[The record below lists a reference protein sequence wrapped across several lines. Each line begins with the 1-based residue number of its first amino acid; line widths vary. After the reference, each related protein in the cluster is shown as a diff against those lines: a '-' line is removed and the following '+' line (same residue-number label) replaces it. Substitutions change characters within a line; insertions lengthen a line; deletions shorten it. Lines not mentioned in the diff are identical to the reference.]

1 MDEMWQCEVC
11 RSLNHRGMPEC
22 YSCGTPR
29 LIPPIPGTR
38 VYEPELPSTNVISPT
53 PSTPQPAE
61 PQPPNAQ
68 ETGPSGPIERPEPR

>member
-11 RSLNHRGMPEC
+11 RSLNRLGMAEG

-29 LIPPIPGTR
+29 LIPPIPGAR
-38 VYEPELPSTNVISPT
+38 VYESVPASAKPITRT
-53 PSTPQPAE
+53 ASTPQPAE

>member
-1 MDEMWQCEVC
+1 MDDMWQCEVC
-11 RSLNHRGMPEC
+11 RALNELGMPEC

-38 VYEPELPSTNVISPT
+38 VYKSVLPSIISPT
-53 PSTPQPAE
+53 PSTPQQAE
-61 PQPPNAQ
+61 PHLPNAQ

>member
-11 RSLNHRGMPEC
+11 RSLNRLGFAEC

-38 VYEPELPSTNVISPT
+38 VYESFRASANPISPT
-53 PSTPQPAE
+53 PSTPQWAE
-61 PQPPNAQ
+61 PGPPDAQ

>member
-1 MDEMWQCEVC
+1 MEDMWECEVC

-29 LIPPIPGTR
+29 LILPIPGTR
-38 VYEPELPSTNVISPT
+38 VYEPELPSMNVAPT

-61 PQPPNAQ
+61 PKPTKAE
-68 ETGPSGPIERPEPR
+68 ETGPSGPMERPGRH